1 MDLPALSASH
11 SRIRPTSLTSTTSSL
26 SSPDSLD
33 SDMGMTLLDRTH
45 PLMHFQQ
52 SHLHHQLHFL
62 GSETTGANLEQMAS
76 GYAVHMGA
84 SNSSNAVNALKSV
97 KTESSTSNNSSTQP
111 VALLDTFGSMH
122 IDPKDDWRFEVNLSD
137 IQHEHLDCFK
147 PHIRQ
152 RLSNPPPL
160 PQLECSEAHQQ
171 KLHYHLQQDLALTQQ
186 FPQLDQFSQHV
197 HQSPLGHLRLSHQ
210 HQTAQSIPQQQ
221 QQQQHLGSSQTPF
234 SIYCQQ
240 QPMQQQQQP
249 IIQQQQSIQQQQTIQ
264 QQPSMQ
270 QHYSHGSLQGSLGG
284 GGVYG
289 SQPRSN
295 GFLHSTMRL
304 QLQQDALQ
312 QQQQQQQQQPH
323 QQLYQQLLAQPQQ
336 QPQVFGKGLQSSL
349 QQQQYNH
356 QFQQQ
361 LHLQQQRHH
370 NQLLDRLASSGSS
383 YMGGM
388 SPTGPLQLHSSLS
401 APSLLSAPPQPNG
414 SLTLS
419 SFATCPPRSH
429 LLPNLIFTSN
439 LASPAD
445 GPSTAGPTT
454 NVSAG
459 PSSVAYPHK
468 DFSIQS
474 PPTVYPGLISRQT
487 ADLNPPS
494 GPNCN
499 SVLIA
504 SSSESALVANTD
516 ANSNVNAS
524 DDVSG
529 DSANSTSVYA
539 TQVKT
544 EGRDMPDEDM
554 YDIHSLEHPQQH
566 QQQQQQQQLHQDPQH
581 EQDKSS
587 NILPAQ
593 FFHHS
598 QSPVSLLAS
607 RAESFSHARSKSAA
621 LPLLRSTRPVGNRT
635 RGISGSTCSMRPPE
649 RFDISSRGPRERS
662 HSESTAL
669 GRLFSAPPVLT
680 PHSDTPISP
689 EISYMVS
696 PSTALADI
704 SSPDSCAT
712 GGSPKNASVSSSTTP
727 SVLHVTSA
735 SPLYILGDPQE
746 SLLDSPLSAPPFIS
760 STSTNSK
767 PFKCEM
773 CPSTFSRNHDLKRH
787 VRIHLGIRPYKCDMC
802 EKSFTRMDALHRHTA
817 VRGCKTAV
825 ISKITE
831 PLVEDS
837 TSTVQPPSC
846 RALKHTST

>member
-160 PQLECSEAHQQ
+160 PQLECSEVHQQ

-210 HQTAQSIPQQQ
+210 HQTAQSIPQ

-284 GGVYG
+284 G
-289 SQPRSN
+289 RS
-295 GFLHSTMRL
+295 
-304 QLQQDALQ
+304 
-312 QQQQQQQQQPH
+312 
-323 QQLYQQLLAQPQQ
+323 
-336 QPQVFGKGLQSSL
+336 
-349 QQQQYNH
+349 
-356 QFQQQ
+356 
-361 LHLQQQRHH
+361 
-370 NQLLDRLASSGSS
+370 LLDRLASSGSS